1 MTYII
6 YGVILNLTLFLF
18 YFYVTINIS
27 KAFFN
32 LSYKN
37 WRFFMKIKK
46 KISILLALGIISS
59 PILSGVNFSKS
70 FAQEDTSTGWIPVL
84 ASNILAIYFTK

>member
-1 MTYII
+1 
-6 YGVILNLTLFLF
+6 
-18 YFYVTINIS
+18 
-27 KAFFN
+27 
-32 LSYKN
+32 
-37 WRFFMKIKK
+37 MKIKK

-59 PILSGVNFSKS
+59 PILSGVNFLKS